1 MRTFFSRRQTR
12 VIVQHNVPAPVHA
25 APTASGAYR
34 LRRWQS
40 MALAAP
46 LMLMAE
52 GQFPVNELAIRAAIV
67 EASHEIHGSIGTSVA
82 TPLGR
87 LPVKGR
93 VAARYGCD
101 GTFTGTV
108 GYALLVRIGARLK
121 GIGLVTA
128 LEGQLPPSALSQCT
142 IAVESLSGR
151 FDIADST
158 VTGSISA
165 GADSLPIIG
174 VLRAL
179 GDTAYHAAVVPLYG
193 TTADSAFITF
203 HVR

>member
-1 MRTFFSRRQTR
+1 
-12 VIVQHNVPAPVHA
+12 VILQDDAPRHA
-25 APTASGAYR
+25 NALRISAGAYR
-34 LRRWQS
+34 MRRWRS

-93 VAARYGCD
+93 VAASYGCD
-101 GTFTGTV
+101 GAFTGTV
-108 GYALLVRIGARLK
+108 GYSLLVRIGARLK

-128 LEGQLPPSALSQCT
+128 LEGQLPPSALSECT
-142 IAVESLSGR
+142 IAVEVLSGR

-165 GADSLPIIG
+165 GADSRPITG
-174 VLRAL
+174 VLRAM

-193 TTADSAFITF
+193 APADSAFITF